1 MIVRSTDG
9 GRPQGIRRRLVLAAA
24 TTTVVVLALGVT
36 SPGASA
42 TTPAPTP
49 DASVSVPDASPQ
61 PPSPV
66 PPSSDE
72 PVPTPSAATDGA
84 SPHATVG
91 PPATAPAAPETSA
104 PEPSVPEP
112 SGAETFGPDPGGPDL
127 GVPDDG
133 APEPDATEA
142 PTPRT
147 PWRWTAVPRAAPAS
161 VGVLAAGVPEPPVQ
175 LWIEDFE
182 ASAVPAQL
190 GTYAS
195 NRFTAA
201 AYWLG
206 YTNCNGVVLSYTVTF
221 PATGFC
227 GGTGDVVSRN
237 QVRRMADVLG
247 QLRLGV
253 VGGTSNTA
261 PVNGSTTGTAGS
273 QANRAVAALTMA
285 GGTTTANQTMIEST
299 GPVGLTATADRY
311 YAASIDVA
319 EDSCSARPSGANN
332 NSRLDVALVTGT
344 TVAPLTAA
352 PIVACNVTGGRY
364 TSPTL
369 TGGFGSE
376 TSVRAG
382 RFFTDT
388 AVRLTAAQAAQARI
402 RVTNQLSASDGNDLA
417 FDNLRVVDA
426 TPTLDKAFAVETGTA
441 GVPTTLTF
449 TVTNTSELAAKTD
462 WGFTDALPSG
472 LVVAPTPAVGGTC
485 VNVTGAAFTVQAAAG
500 ATSVVVTGGDLA
512 AGATSCTVTVNVV
525 APAAGTY
532 VNGPGNVT
540 TVLNPPASATFV
552 AEAPAR
558 LTIRKNVTGR
568 AVAGDQFRLA
578 LSLGA
583 TEVASATTTGATT
596 GLQAAQVGPVT
607 VTRGAVYT
615 IAETIVSTATLN
627 TYTTSYQCVR
637 GTTTIAAGTSVSGPL
652 TIPNEAGAEVVCTFT
667 NTPQTATLFC
677 DGSFYYAVRA
687 DGSIVQVSS
696 TSTGAPTQLV
706 GAVTGATDV
715 NALGVSGDGSRAI
728 AVDRTGTGAVN
739 AGAVVSYT
747 IVGGSLQA
755 SRTAFTGTQG
765 SFLDRSGLALDGTII
780 AGAVDPL
787 NGRLL
792 VGKSA
797 VGAVRLWEYTPNALN
812 NGSRFL
818 YLGQVATGTTAGE
831 NGDIS
836 FDAQGNLHIVQT
848 AADSSN
854 VGMFSVTR
862 EALLAASGGTIP
874 ASATVRRA
882 LSGTDSGFALT
893 AVNGMA
899 FAPTGVVYL
908 GNATSAYQFD
918 PVTWVRVPGSPR
930 ATIGTTAPSTATDLA
945 GCSSPSTISVE
956 KNVVGRINVLD
967 QFRLALS
974 GGSPLAEAS
983 VATTSGTATGI
994 QAARIGP
1001 TPVQINT
1008 SVTISETMAT
1018 GSLSP
1023 LASYTTVYECWADG
1037 VRFSTGTAKSAAITI
1052 PNRLSVG
1059 VACTFTNAPVPFAT
1073 VRVSKVVEDW
1083 AGGNRTP
1090 TAGWTMTTTA
1100 TATTGSTVSV
1110 LPSRDPAQV
1119 TGADGSATWQVL
1131 FGAAA
1136 HRARVTV
1143 AEGAQTGFR
1152 YQSLVCT
1159 VNGTTAATTVTTVGT
1174 QVQGAINVDVAPGGV
1189 VDCVYANRP
1198 VATLSLVKNVS
1209 FGTAAPSLWQLAA
1222 TRGLAT
1228 ALPGP
1233 TGAGG
1238 SAAVSAATVSA
1249 ETPYRLS
1256 ETGGLATY
1264 VQVGGW
1270 SCVTATGATVPVT
1283 AAGDVT
1289 LGRGTDVTCTV
1300 TNATAALTLLKNV
1313 QSPSAGFQPATWNL
1327 TATPAALTGLTATTV
1342 PGADYA
1348 PLGNPA
1354 STFNVRP
1361 GHTYTL
1367 TEALAQSGTRL
1378 AYQQLRLE
1386 LRQAN
1391 GTWAPVT
1398 SPTITAPAAGQT
1410 AVYRFVNAPVV
1421 PPVLPLTGGPSSD
1434 AFLAGG
1440 SALLLLA
1447 LAIAAWQRRRRR
1459 RRSVT

>member
-1 MIVRSTDG
+1 MFFSFTS
-9 GRPQGIRRRLVLAAA
+9 GIPRNAGSRLRASAAA
-24 TTTVVVLALGVT
+24 TVTAVVLALGGAVPAAASVAPT
-36 SPGASA
+36 DAAEPTASA
-42 TTPAPTP
+42 SPTTDPTTPPASPAPTASTPTEPPATPAPAEQGPPAVTAAPTEPATVGPTAPAP
-49 DASVSVPDASPQ
+49 DEPATDDPEATVPG
-61 PPSPV
+61 PSP
-66 PPSSDE
+66 PEEPE
-72 PVPTPSAATDGA
+72 PVPTSRWAAR
-84 SPHATVG
+84 SF
-91 PPATAPAAPETSA
+91 AAAGDVSI
-104 PEPSVPEP
+104 
-112 SGAETFGPDPGGPDL
+112 
-127 GVPDDG
+127 
-133 APEPDATEA
+133 
-142 PTPRT
+142 
-147 PWRWTAVPRAAPAS
+147 
-161 VGVLAAGVPEPPVQ
+161 LAAGVPEAPVQ
-175 LWIEDFE
+175 LWLEDFE
-182 ASAVPAQL
+182 PSTTPAQL

-201 AYWLG
+201 AYWLN
-206 YTNCNGVVLSYTVTF
+206 YTNCNGVILNYTVTF

-227 GGTGDVVSRN
+227 GTTTDVVSRN

-253 VGGTSNTA
+253 VGGTADASPA
-261 PVNGSTTGTAGS
+261 NGSTTGTSGS
-273 QANRAVAALTMA
+273 QANRAVSAMTMA
-285 GGTTTANQTMIEST
+285 GGTTTANQTLVEST
-299 GPVGLTATADRY
+299 APVGLTATGDRY

-319 EDSCSARPSGANN
+319 EDSCSARPGGANN
-332 NSRLDVALVTGT
+332 NSRLDVALVSGA
-344 TVAPLTAA
+344 TVSSLTAS

-382 RFFTDT
+382 RFFTDR

-402 RVTNQLSASDGNDLA
+402 RVSNQISASDGNDFA
-417 FDNLRVVDA
+417 FDNLRIVDA
-426 TPTLDKAFAVETGTA
+426 TPTLDKAFATTTGTA

-462 WGFTDALPSG
+462 WNFTDALPSG
-472 LVVAPTPAVGGTC
+472 LVVAPTPGVGGTC
-485 VNVTGAAFTVQAAAG
+485 ANVTGAAFAVTAAAG
-500 ATSVVVTGGDLA
+500 ASSIVVTGGDLA
-512 AGATSCTVTVNVV
+512 AGTVSCTVTVNVV

-532 VNGPGNVT
+532 VNGPANVT
-540 TVLNPPASATFV
+540 TPLNPPVNATFV
-552 AEAPAR
+552 AEAPTR
-558 LTIRKNVTGR
+558 VTIRKNVTARGL
-568 AVAGDQFRLA
+568 AADQFRLA

-583 TEVASATTTGATT
+583 TEVATATTTGTAT

-615 IAETIVSTATLN
+615 ISETITSAAALN
-627 TYTTSYQCVR
+627 TYTTSYQCLR
-637 GTTTIAAGTSVSGPL
+637 GTTTIATGTSVSGQL
-652 TIPNEAGAEVVCTFT
+652 TIPDEAGVEIVCTFT
-667 NTPQTATLFC
+667 NTPQTATLYC
-677 DGSFYYAVRA
+677 DGSYYYAVRA

-696 TSTGAPTQLV
+696 TSTAAPTQLV
-706 GAVTGATDV
+706 AAVTGATDV
-715 NALGVSGDGSRAI
+715 NALGVNGDGTRAMAI
-728 AVDRTGTGAVN
+728 DRTGTGAVS
-739 AGAVVSYT
+739 AGGIVNYAIVS
-747 IVGGSLQA
+747 GSLVGT
-755 SRTAFTGTQG
+755 RTAFTGTQG
-765 SFLDRSGLALDGTII
+765 SFLDRTGVALDGAII
-780 AGAVDPL
+780 AGAVDPI

-797 VGAVRLWEYTPNALN
+797 VGSVRIWEYTPSSLN

-831 NGDIS
+831 NGDFS

-862 EALLAASGGTIP
+862 ESLLAATGGTIP

-882 LSGTDSGFALT
+882 LSGTDTGFALT

-899 FAPTGVVYL
+899 FNPTGTVFL
-908 GNATSAYQFD
+908 GAATTSYQFD
-918 PVTWVRVPGSPR
+918 PITWVRVPGSPR

-945 GCSSPSTISVE
+945 GCASPSTISVE
-956 KNVVGRINVLD
+956 KNVVGRVNVLD

-974 GGSPLAEAS
+974 AGSPLVEGS
-983 VATTSGTATGI
+983 VATTTGTATGT

-1018 GSLSP
+1018 GSVSAP
-1023 LASYTTVYECWADG
+1023 TAYTTVYECWADG
-1037 VRFSTGTAKSAAITI
+1037 VRIFTGTATSATFTI

-1059 VACTFTNAPVPFAT
+1059 VACTFTNSPAPIAT
-1073 VRVSKVVEDW
+1073 VRVTKLVEDW

-1090 TAGWTMTTTA
+1090 TPGWTMTTTA
-1100 TATTGSTVSV
+1100 AATTGSTISI
-1110 LPSRDPAQV
+1110 LPSRNPAQV
-1119 TGADGSATWQVL
+1119 TGADGTATWQVL
-1131 FGAAA
+1131 FGAAS

-1143 AEGAQTGFR
+1143 AETSQTGFR
-1152 YQSLVCT
+1152 FQSLVCT
-1159 VNGTTAATTVTTVGT
+1159 VNGTAAATTVTTVGT

-1209 FGTAAPSLWQLAA
+1209 FGTAAPSQWQLAA
-1222 TRGLAT
+1222 TRSIAT

-1238 SAAVSAATVSA
+1238 SAALTGVAVSAG
-1249 ETPYRLS
+1249 TPYRLA

-1270 SCVTATGATVPVT
+1270 SCVTSTGTTVPVT

-1289 LGRGTDVTCTV
+1289 LTRATDVTCTV
-1300 TNATAALTLLKNV
+1300 TNATAAMTLLKNV
-1313 QSPSAGFQPATWNL
+1313 VNPSTGFQPATWNL
-1327 TATPAALTGLTATTV
+1327 TATPATLTGLSATTV
-1342 PGADYA
+1342 AGADYA

-1386 LRQAN
+1386 LRQAD
-1391 GTWAPVT
+1391 GTWTPVT
-1398 SPTITAPAAGQT
+1398 SPTVTAPAAGQT

-1421 PPVLPLTGGPSSD
+1421 PPVLPLTGGTSSD
-1434 AFLAGG
+1434 SFVVGG
-1440 SALLLLA
+1440 LALLVLA
-1447 LAIAAWQRRRRR
+1447 LALGAWQPRRRR
-1459 RRSVT
+1459 RRSVM